1 MKVDESLLME
11 ANEMLAENQ
20 ERLSQVVT
28 TEIASVSCSGC
39 GLGCSGIVGD

>member
-11 ANEMLAENQ
+11 ANEVLAENQ
-20 ERLSQVVT
+20 ESLSQVV